1 MQGFVDDSSD
11 KGAFIGLFPSSTWS
25 FTPAPGFVGEF
36 KVFVSKFV
44 FVAEMRGDRDTW
56 RGFRQLSSLIQGLS
70 QSSQGE

>member
-1 MQGFVDDSSD
+1 MTALTKVHSLDFFLLQPDLLHLHRDL
-11 KGAFIGLFPSSTWS
+11 KAK
-25 FTPAPGFVGEF
+25 F

>member
-11 KGAFIGLFPSSTWS
+11 KGAFIGIFPSPTWS
-25 FTPAPGFVGEF
+25 FTPAPGFVGKF
-36 KVFVSKFV
+36 KVFV